1 LLKKLFK
8 ITKPIKSRKS
18 KNKTGGDFLEN
29 IEIEALKILLA
40 SSKEMEEW
48 SHGEVTKGET
58 YSYRT
63 YSPEPDG
70 LFCEKIFG
78 PVHSYQC
85 HCGKLKGPQ
94 YKGLICSNC
103 GVEILPSS
111 VRRER
116 FGHIKLAS
124 PVVHIWYFKNNINY
138 VGLLLDMAARDIEK
152 VIYYVSYVVIDP
164 KRTKLRYK
172 QILSDEEYLTY
183 KNEHL
188 DFVAKKGGEAI
199 KELLEHVDIKKLK
212 DSALEKLNGNA
223 KHDKINAVRLLSV
236 VEGLIEN
243 DRKPSDMVLTVV
255 PVIPPD
261 LRPLVPLEGGKY
273 ASDDLN
279 ELYRRVINR
288 NNRLKR
294 LHEVNAPDIMLENE
308 KRMLQESVDAL
319 FDNSRRA
326 FPVLSST
333 RKPLRSLTDI
343 LKGKEGRFRENLL
356 GKRVDY
362 SGRAVIVVG
371 PDLKLD
377 ECGVPK
383 EMALELFKPFVVYEL
398 SKLGFNK
405 RRAKEIVE
413 NPTPEVWKAL
423 EDISKNYVVLLNR
436 APTLHRLS
444 IQAFKPVLIEGKAI
458 QISPLVCTP
467 FNADF
472 DGDQMAI
479 HLPLSVSA
487 QTEAKLLMLSSHNI
501 LSPAHGEPLDTP
513 VQDMVLGVY
522 YLTLG
527 NKSKEKYKK
536 LIDDPF
542 EVQAL
547 YEKGVLRL
555 HDNIRFLA
563 NGEEISTTVGRV
575 VFNTEV
581 RESIFEDGDFTSFPF
596 VNKTVDKKV
605 MQNIISQFYD
615 QFGLVKT
622 DILLDNL
629 KAIGFNYAT
638 FGGVSIGID
647 DIKIPVRRNKLVEEG
662 DLKTKKVNESYEN
675 GLRTESDRYK
685 TVVDVW
691 QEIAKDV
698 EEAVFSNF
706 DDFDPLFMMANS
718 GARGSKTQI
727 TQMAGMRGLMSG
739 PTGKVIEFPIK
750 SNLREGLTVL
760 EYFLS
765 THGARKGQADTALKT
780 ADSGYLTR
788 RLVDVAHE
796 IIVKEDDCSI
806 RKVSIT
812 KVGDEII
819 EKLSEKVIGK
829 ISAEDI
835 KNPLLPNTLL
845 IHKGDVISLEQAQ
858 LLDKFNIESISVEDP
873 INGIEVE
880 AVLENGDQS
889 KPVIS
894 LSEQIWGRYTAEDVF
909 APIKSVNVKIS
920 EKVLHKTLAE
930 DIVDRKTGEILAEKN
945 TIMSEDIV
953 NTLKK
958 NRITEISIF
967 EDPIL
972 LVKRNELV
980 DFEIAKKIEE
990 AGIKKIKIRSP
1001 ITCNSEHGVC
1011 TKCYGLDLSSR
1022 KEVKIGEAVGV
1033 VAAESIGEPGTQL
1046 TLRTFHTGGVA
1057 AEDITQGL
1065 PRVEELFSARSPK
1078 GRAILASLSGQV
1090 EVNIDKVKQT
1100 ITIVNHS
1107 GEKTK
1112 LVAPR
1117 DKKLRIKTGDVVKVG
1132 DILSDGSFDPHE
1144 LLEIKGANLT
1154 ARYLVEE
1161 IERVYKSQGVGIN
1174 PKHIEIIIKRMFD
1187 KVQVLDSGDTI
1198 FYEGEVVDKDSI
1210 LKENRRTRAIGKKIA
1225 VFKPLVQGIT
1235 KSALSSDSF
1244 LSAASFQETPRVLAE
1259 AAIKGKVDLLRGMKE
1274 SIIIGKKIPAGTNSH
1289 FEEGKLKDV
1298 D

>member
-1 LLKKLFK
+1 M
-8 ITKPIKSRKS
+8 
-18 KNKTGGDFLEN
+18 EN
-29 IEIEALKILLA
+29 IDIEALKILLA
-40 SSKEMEEW
+40 SSEEMEGW

-70 LFCEKIFG
+70 LFCERIFG

-116 FGHIKLAS
+116 FGHIKLAA

-164 KRTKLRYK
+164 KKTKLRYK

-183 KNEHL
+183 KNENL
-188 DFVAKKGGEAI
+188 DFVAKKGGQAI
-199 KELLEHVDIKKLK
+199 KELLEHVDMKKLK

-223 KHDKINAVRLLSV
+223 KHDKVNAVRLLSV
-236 VEGLIEN
+236 VEGLIQN
-243 DRKPSDMVLTVV
+243 DRKPSDMVLTIV

-294 LHEVNAPDIMLENE
+294 LYEVNAPDIMLENE

-377 ECGVPK
+377 QCGVPK
-383 EMALELFKPFVVYEL
+383 EMALELFKPFVIYEL
-398 SKLGFNK
+398 SKLGINK

-413 NPTPEVWKAL
+413 NPTPDVWKTL
-423 EDISKNYVVLLNR
+423 EDISRNYVVLLNR

-444 IQAFKPVLIEGKAI
+444 IQAFKPVLIEGKAL

-522 YLTLG
+522 YLTLED
-527 NKSKEKYKK
+527 KSREPYGK
-536 LIDDPF
+536 LLDNPF
-542 EVQAL
+542 EVEVL
-547 YEKGVLRL
+547 YEKGVLKL
-555 HDNIRFLA
+555 HDRIKFVV
-563 NGEEISTTVGRV
+563 NGEKLVTTVGRV
-575 VFNTEV
+575 LFNTKV
-581 RESIFEDGDFTSFPF
+581 REGIFESGDLESFPF
-596 VNKTVDKKV
+596 INKTVDKKV

-615 QFGLVKT
+615 DFGLVKT

-629 KAIGFNYAT
+629 KELGFNYAT

-647 DIKIPVRRNKLVEEG
+647 DIKIPVKRDKLVDEG
-662 DLKTKKVNESYEN
+662 ESQTKKVNESYEN

-691 QEIAKDV
+691 QNIAKEV

-706 DDFDPLFMMANS
+706 GDFDPLFMMANS

-819 EKLSEKVIGK
+819 EKLSDKVIGK
-829 ISAEDI
+829 ISASDI

-858 LLDKFNIESISVEDP
+858 LLDKFNIESILVEDP

-894 LSEQIWGRYTAEDVF
+894 LSEQIWGRYTAEDIF
-909 APIKSVNVKIS
+909 APSSEIKM
-920 EKVLHKTLAE
+920 KVSKNILNKSLAE
-930 DIVDRKTGEILAEKN
+930 DVIDKNTGEILAEKN
-945 TIMSEDIV
+945 SIITEEMI
-953 NTLKK
+953 NNFKK
-958 NRITEISIF
+958 NKITE
-967 EDPIL
+967 L
-972 LVKRNELV
+972 LVFESPVLIVGRNELI
-980 DFEIAKKIEE
+980 DFEKAKKIEA
-990 AGIKKIKIRSP
+990 AGVNKVKIRSP

-1011 TKCYGLDLSSR
+1011 SKCYGLDLSSR
-1022 KEVKIGEAVGV
+1022 EEVKVGEAVGV

-1078 GRAILASLSGQV
+1078 GKAIISPLSGQV
-1090 EVNIDKVKQT
+1090 EITIDKVKQT
-1100 ITIVNHS
+1100 ISIVGKN
-1107 GEKTK
+1107 GEKSK
-1112 LVAPR
+1112 VVAPR
-1117 DKKLRIKTGDVVKVG
+1117 DKKLKIKSGDEVKVG
-1132 DILSDGSFDPHE
+1132 DVLSDGSFDPHE
-1144 LLEIKGANLT
+1144 LLEIKGANFT

-1187 KVQVLDSGDTI
+1187 KVLVLNSGDTI
-1198 FYEGEVVDKDSI
+1198 FYEGEVVDKDEI
-1210 LKENRRTRAIGKKIA
+1210 LKENRRIRAIGKNIA

-1274 SIIIGKKIPAGTNSH
+1274 SIIIGKKIPAGTNLH
-1289 FEEGKLKDV
+1289 FEEDKTENV

>member
-1 LLKKLFK
+1 M
-8 ITKPIKSRKS
+8 
-18 KNKTGGDFLEN
+18 EN
-29 IEIEALKILLA
+29 INIQALKILLA
-40 SSKEMEEW
+40 SSEEMREW

-85 HCGKLKGPQ
+85 HCGKLKGIQ
-94 YKGLICSNC
+94 YKNLVCSTC
-103 GVEILPSS
+103 GVEVLPSS

-116 FGHIKLAS
+116 FGHIELAS

-138 VGLLLDMAARDIEK
+138 VGLLLDIAARDVEK
-152 VIYYVSYVVIDP
+152 IIYFVSYVVIEP
-164 KRTKLRYK
+164 KKTKLRYK
-172 QILSDEEYLTY
+172 QILSDEEYVTY
-183 KNEHL
+183 KDEGL

-199 KELLEHVDIKKLK
+199 KDLLKKIDLKKLK
-212 DSALEKLNGNA
+212 EDALQKLASGA
-223 KHDKINAVRLLSV
+223 KHDKINAVRLLGV
-236 VEGLIEN
+236 VEGLIQN
-243 DRKPSDMVLTVV
+243 NRKPEDMVLTTI

-288 NNRLKR
+288 NKRLKR
-294 LHEVNAPDIMLENE
+294 LYEVNAPDIMLENE

-333 RKPLRSLTDI
+333 RKLLRSLTDI

-371 PDLKLD
+371 PDLNID
-377 ECGVPK
+377 QCGVPK
-383 EMALELFKPFVVYEL
+383 EMALELFKPFVIYEL
-398 SKLGFNK
+398 SKLGYNK

-444 IQAFKPVLIEGKAI
+444 IQAFKPVLIEGKAL

-487 QTEAKLLMLSSHNI
+487 QTEARLLMLSSHNI
-501 LSPAHGEPLDTP
+501 LSPAHGEPLNTP

-522 YLTLG
+522 YLTLADEANELHG
-527 NKSKEKYKK
+527 R
-536 LIDDPF
+536 LIEDPF
-542 EVQAL
+542 EAEML
-547 YEKGVLRL
+547 YEKGIVKL
-555 HDNIRFLA
+555 HDRIRLFID
-563 NGEEISTTVGRV
+563 GQKIKTTVGRV
-575 VFNTEV
+575 IFNTKI
-581 RESIFEDGDFTSFPF
+581 REGIFDGNENEDFPF
-596 VNKTVDKKV
+596 VNKVVNKKEL
-605 MQNIISQFYD
+605 QNIISQFYD
-615 QFGLVKT
+615 KFGLVKT

-629 KAIGFNYAT
+629 KELGFNFAT
-638 FGGVSIGID
+638 YSGISIGID
-647 DIKIPVRRNKLVEEG
+647 DVKIPNKRGELVRQGEEKTSKINK
-662 DLKTKKVNESYEN
+662 NYEN
-675 GLRTESDRYK
+675 GLLSEEDRYK
-685 TVVDVW
+685 DVVDLW
-691 QEIAKDV
+691 QNLAKEV
-698 EEAVFSNF
+698 EMAVFSNF
-706 DDFDPLFMMANS
+706 GQFDPVFMMANS
-718 GARGSKTQI
+718 GARGSASQI
-727 TQMAGMRGLMSG
+727 TQMAGMRGLMAG
-739 PTGKVIEFPIK
+739 PTGKIIEFPIK

-796 IIVKEDDCSI
+796 VIVKEDDCSI
-806 RKVSIT
+806 RKVTVT
-812 KVGDEII
+812 KVGDEIV
-819 EKLSEKVIGK
+819 EPLSEKVIGK
-829 ISAEDI
+829 VSAEDV
-835 KNPLLPNTLL
+835 KNPLIPNNAVIL
-845 IHKGDVISLEQAQ
+845 KGDTISLEQGQ
-858 LLDKFNIESISVEDP
+858 LLDKFNINGIHVEEP
-873 INGIEVE
+873 TNGIEVE
-880 AVLENGDQS
+880 AVLEGGDET

-894 LSEQIWGRYTAEDVF
+894 LRDQIWGRYTAEDIF
-909 APIKSVNVKIS
+909 ASAEILT
-920 EKVLHKTLAE
+920 EKVTKKLINKTLAE
-930 DIVDRKTGEILAEKN
+930 TVTKKTTGEIIAAKGIKIDKN
-945 TIMSEDIV
+945 LLTS
-953 NTLKK
+953 LKQLK
-958 NRITEISIF
+958 INEISIF
-967 EDPIL
+967 ASDDPVL
-972 LVKRNELV
+972 LVKRNEIIDKRRANL
-980 DFEIAKKIEE
+980 IEK
-990 AGIKKIKIRSP
+990 AGIKKVKVRSP
-1001 ITCNSEHGVC
+1001 ITCNSDHGVC
-1011 TKCYGLDLSSR
+1011 SKCYGLDLSSR
-1022 KEVKIGEAVGV
+1022 EEVKIGEAVGV

-1078 GRAILASLSGQV
+1078 GKATIASFSGKI
-1090 EVNIDKVKQT
+1090 EISIDKVRQT
-1100 ITIVNHS
+1100 ITITNAK
-1107 GEKTK
+1107 GEKAK
-1112 LVAPR
+1112 LIAPR
-1117 DKKLRIKTGDVVKVG
+1117 DKKLKVKSGDFVKVG
-1132 DILSDGSFDPHE
+1132 DMLSEGPRDPHE
-1144 LLEIKGANLT
+1144 LLEIKGSNFT

-1174 PKHIEIIIKRMFD
+1174 TKHIEVIIRRMFD
-1187 KVQVLDSGDTI
+1187 KVLILNAGDTT
-1198 FYEGEVVDKDSI
+1198 FYEGEVVSKNEL
-1210 LKENRRTRAIGKKIA
+1210 LKENRKASASGKKIA

-1235 KSALSSDSF
+1235 KAALSSDSF

-1259 AAIKGKVDLLRGMKE
+1259 AAIKGKIDLLRGMKE
-1274 SIIIGKKIPAGTNSH
+1274 SIIIGKKIPGGTNLN
-1289 FEEGKLKDV
+1289 FDEEK
-1298 D
+1298 

>member
-1 LLKKLFK
+1 
-8 ITKPIKSRKS
+8 
-18 KNKTGGDFLEN
+18 LEN
-29 IEIEALKILLA
+29 IDIEALKILLA
-40 SSKEMEEW
+40 SSNEMEEW
-48 SHGEVTKGET
+48 SHGEVKKGET

-94 YKGLICSNC
+94 YKGLTCSNC
-103 GVEILPSS
+103 GVEILPTS

-138 VGLLLDMAARDIEK
+138 IGLLLDMAARDIEK
-152 VIYYVSYVVIDP
+152 VIYYVSYVVVDP
-164 KRTKLRYK
+164 KKTKLRYK

-183 KNEHL
+183 KQDGL

-199 KELLEHVDIKKLK
+199 KNLLDHVDLKKLRE
-212 DSALEKLNGNA
+212 SALDKLDSGA

-243 DRKPSDMVLTVV
+243 DRKPSDMVLTIV

-294 LHEVNAPDIMLENE
+294 LYEVNAPDIMLENE

-377 ECGVPK
+377 QCGVPK
-383 EMALELFKPFVVYEL
+383 EMALELFKPFVIYEL
-398 SKLGFNK
+398 SKLNYNK

-444 IQAFKPVLIEGKAI
+444 IQAFKPVLIEGKAL

-479 HLPLSVSA
+479 HLPLSVPA
-487 QTEAKLLMLSSHNI
+487 QTEAKLLMLSSYNI

-522 YLTLG
+522 YLTLARRG
-527 NKSKEKYKK
+527 SEPYKR
-536 LIDDPF
+536 LLDDPF
-542 EVQAL
+542 EVEML
-547 YEKGVLRL
+547 YEKGVLKL
-555 HDNIRFLA
+555 HDSLRLLV
-563 NGEEISTTVGRV
+563 NGKEIKTTIGRV
-575 VFNTEV
+575 IFNTKV
-581 RESIFEDGDFTSFPF
+581 REGIFKDNDFVSFPF
-596 VNKTVDKKV
+596 VNKTVDKKE

-615 QFGLVKT
+615 KFGLVKT

-629 KAIGFNYAT
+629 KEIGFNYAT
-638 FGGVSIGID
+638 YCGVSIGID
-647 DIKIPVRRNKLVEEG
+647 DIKIPAKRDELVKDG
-662 DLKTKKVNESYEN
+662 DFKTKKVNESYEN

-691 QEIAKDV
+691 QNIAKEV

-706 DDFDPLFMMANS
+706 DDFEPLFMMANS
-718 GARGSKTQI
+718 GARGSKIQI
-727 TQMAGMRGLMSG
+727 TQMAGIRGLMSG

-796 IIVKEDDCSI
+796 IIVKDDDCSI

-819 EKLSEKVIGK
+819 EQLSLKVVGK
-829 ISAEDI
+829 IAAFDI

-858 LLDKFNIESISVEDP
+858 LLDKFNIETMLVEDP
-873 INGIEVE
+873 INGVEVE

-909 APIKSVNVKIS
+909 APIKSTAVKVS
-920 EKVLHKTLAE
+920 KRLLNKTVAE
-930 DIVDRKTGEILAEKN
+930 DVIDKKTGEIIASKN
-945 TIMSEDIV
+945 TFINDAVIEALRENKVAEIMV
-953 NTLKK
+953 
-958 NRITEISIF
+958 F
-967 EDPIL
+967 EEPVL
-972 LVKRNELV
+972 LVRRNELI
-980 DFEIAKKIEE
+980 DSKKALLIE
-990 AGIKKIKIRSP
+990 KKGVKKVKIRSP

-1022 KEVKIGEAVGV
+1022 DEVKIGEAVGV

-1078 GRAILASLSGQV
+1078 GKAILASLSGHV
-1090 EVNIDKVKQT
+1090 DISIDKLKQT
-1100 ITIVNHS
+1100 ITIVS
-1107 GEKTK
+1107 DSREKEKVK

-1117 DKKLRIKTGDVVKVG
+1117 DKKLRVKNGDLVKVG
-1132 DILSDGSFDPHE
+1132 DVLSDGPFDPHE
-1144 LLEIKGANLT
+1144 LLEIKGANFT

-1187 KVQVLDSGDTI
+1187 KVQVLNSGDTI
-1198 FYEGEVVDKDSI
+1198 FYEGEVVGKDEI
-1210 LKENRRTRAIGKKIA
+1210 LKENRRIRGVSKKIA

-1235 KSALSSDSF
+1235 KAALSSDSF

-1259 AAIKGKVDLLRGMKE
+1259 AAIKGKIDLLRGMKE

-1289 FEEGKLKDV
+1289 FDEEG
-1298 D
+1298 